1 MPGPHFDGHVPQP
14 HFGGGF
20 GGFHGFYG
28 PNPINYIAPLIG
40 NFATAP
46 RPILNPN
53 TNVIQM
59 MTPGS
64 WQLVNAGTPQQ
75 VYAWVPAPMGIWP
88 LLSDVAPSKP
98 APAGPIKAIIG
109 RRPIRAILGRLLRR

>member
-1 MPGPHFDGHVPQP
+1 MPGP

-40 NFATAP
+40 DFATAP

-88 LLSDVAPSKP
+88 LGDAAPSKP
-98 APAGPIKAIIG
+98 AAAGPIKAIIG